1 MTVNAREQILEIL
14 RKAYQIELDGYT
26 FYAMT
31 TEKASKPAVKELFQ
45 KLAED
50 EVQHQE
56 FLRAVARRYE
66 AEGAAAFALAGR
78 AADLSGLTDHV
89 FTARFKE
96 QAKGAAFEMGVLSVG
111 LTLETNAMAHFNQAA
126 RMADSAEARE
136 FYQFLADW
144 EKQHFDALN
153 ALYAAIR
160 ADFWGM
166 GGFAPF

>member
-1 MTVNAREQILEIL
+1 
-14 RKAYQIELDGYT
+14 
-26 FYAMT
+26 
-31 TEKASKPAVKELFQ
+31 
-45 KLAED
+45 
-50 EVQHQE
+50 
-56 FLRAVARRYE
+56 VARRHE
-66 AEGAAAFALAGR
+66 AEGVAAFAMAR
-78 AADLSGLTDHV
+78 QPADLSSLTDRV

-126 RMADSAEARE
+126 RTADSAEARG

-153 ALYAAIR
+153 ALYADIR
-160 ADFWGM
+160 TDFWGI

>member
-1 MTVNAREQILEIL
+1 VNTREQILEIL
-14 RKAYQIELDGYT
+14 REAYQIELDGYT

-31 TEKASKPAVKELFQ
+31 AEKASKPAVKELFQ

-66 AEGAAAFALAGR
+66 TEGAAAFAIARR

-89 FTARFKE
+89 FTTRFKQ
-96 QAKGAAFEMGVLSVG
+96 QANGAAFEMSVLSVG
-111 LTLETNAMAHFNQAA
+111 LTLETNAMAHFNHAA
-126 RMADSAEARE
+126 RTADSAEARG

-144 EKQHFDALN
+144 EKQHFDALSS
-153 ALYAAIR
+153 LSAAIR
-160 ADFWGM
+160 DDFWSA

>member
-1 MTVNAREQILEIL
+1 VNAREQIVEIL

-31 TEKASKPAVKELFQ
+31 AEKASKPVVKELFR

-56 FLRAVARRYE
+56 FLRSVARRHE
-66 AEGAAAFALAGR
+66 AEGAAAFAVARR
-78 AADLSGLTDHV
+78 AADFSGLTDHV

-126 RMADSAEARE
+126 RTADSTEARE

-144 EKQHFDALN
+144 EKQHFDALSS
-153 ALYAAIR
+153 LSAAIR
-160 ADFWGM
+160 DDFWSA

>member
-1 MTVNAREQILEIL
+1 MDAREQILEVL
-14 RKAYQIELDGYT
+14 RKAYQIEVDGHT

-31 TEKASKPAVKELFQ
+31 AEKATKPAVKELFQ
-45 KLAED
+45 KLAHD
-50 EVQHQE
+50 EVQHQA
-56 FLRAVARRYE
+56 FLKSVGKRYD
-66 AEGAAAFALAGR
+66 AEGPAAFAVAKP
-78 AADLSGLTDHV
+78 AVDLSGLTDHV

-126 RMADSAEARE
+126 DTANNAEVRE
-136 FYQFLADW
+136 FYRFLADW
-144 EKQHFDALN
+144 EKQHFDAIN
-153 ALYAAIR
+153 ALYSAIR